1 MSGSF
6 RRAQLQ
12 GSEEL
17 FRPSRPEEDRQQAG
31 SSLPGGPA
39 AVAAARKDM
48 AATSNRPDGRL
59 VRLTDEEIEILAD
72 AVQRLKYPTNRPPTK
87 PPMDVFERLEE
98 LRQKLLEAS

>member
-17 FRPSRPEEDRQQAG
+17 FRPSRPEEDRQPVAP
-31 SSLPGGPA
+31 SVRDAPPA
-39 AVAAARKDM
+39 AATRAM
-48 AATSNRPDGRL
+48 AATSNRPEGRL

-98 LRQKLLEAS
+98 LRHKLLDAT